1 MNAQQAADFVG
12 LACKTIRKL
21 TSERRIPYI
30 KISARCVR
38 YDRVQLEE
46 WLRSRSVKT
55 RTE

>member
-46 WLRSRSVKT
+46 WLRSR
-55 RTE
+55 